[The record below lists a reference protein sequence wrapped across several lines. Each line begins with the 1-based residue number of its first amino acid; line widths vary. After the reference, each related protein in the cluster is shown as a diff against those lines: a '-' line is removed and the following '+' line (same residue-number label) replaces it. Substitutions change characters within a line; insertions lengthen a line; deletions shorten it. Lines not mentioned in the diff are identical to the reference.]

1 MNIFSVFQFFK
12 TNYFNI
18 LLALLPV
25 SFIAGNMIININII
39 VLILSSL
46 IIYNK
51 EIFKV
56 NFYIL
61 DKVLILFFLLVIVTG
76 IFNDFKL
83 YKFHNEFYSNRELA
97 STIKSILF
105 LKYLLLYLII
115 RFLIENKN
123 IQLNLFF
130 IVCLFSSIFVCIDIL
145 IQFIFGKDLFGFEI
159 EYPGRRLGGPF
170 KDELIAGGYIQRFS
184 IFSFFVLPLF
194 FSNHSKNLSKFVIP
208 VLFSI
213 FVLGIILAGNR
224 MPMLLFLFAISL
236 ICIFQK
242 QTRKFFIPFLVIF
255 TIIFSVLYKSNEQI
269 RYHFLSFYERIIQ
282 ISESISNNEFDKEYT
297 PQYLREFATFYDTWL
312 MNKYLGGGIKN
323 FRYYC
328 HVRPNLQKDS
338 KFICNMHPHNYYL
351 EILTETGI
359 VGFAIISL
367 VFLIVLY
374 KTFVKK
380 YFLFSP
386 LNHNNLIIPFIFLF
400 IVEIFPIKSTGSFFT
415 TGNATYLF
423 LILGIL
429 IGLTRKNNSIENKS

>member
-130 IVCLFSSIFVCIDIL
+130 IVCLFSSIFVCM
-145 IQFIFGKDLFGFEI
+145 IF
-159 EYPGRRLGGPF
+159 
-170 KDELIAGGYIQRFS
+170 
-184 IFSFFVLPLF
+184 
-194 FSNHSKNLSKFVIP
+194 
-208 VLFSI
+208 
-213 FVLGIILAGNR
+213 
-224 MPMLLFLFAISL
+224 
-236 ICIFQK
+236 
-242 QTRKFFIPFLVIF
+242 
-255 TIIFSVLYKSNEQI
+255 
-269 RYHFLSFYERIIQ
+269 
-282 ISESISNNEFDKEYT
+282 
-297 PQYLREFATFYDTWL
+297 
-312 MNKYLGGGIKN
+312 
-323 FRYYC
+323 
-328 HVRPNLQKDS
+328 
-338 KFICNMHPHNYYL
+338 
-351 EILTETGI
+351 
-359 VGFAIISL
+359 
-367 VFLIVLY
+367 
-374 KTFVKK
+374 
-380 YFLFSP
+380 
-386 LNHNNLIIPFIFLF
+386 
-400 IVEIFPIKSTGSFFT
+400 
-415 TGNATYLF
+415 
-423 LILGIL
+423 
-429 IGLTRKNNSIENKS
+429 

>member
-159 EYPGRRLGGPF
+159 EYPGRRLGGPL
-170 KDELIAGGYIQRFS
+170 K
-184 IFSFFVLPLF
+184 
-194 FSNHSKNLSKFVIP
+194 
-208 VLFSI
+208 
-213 FVLGIILAGNR
+213 
-224 MPMLLFLFAISL
+224 
-236 ICIFQK
+236 
-242 QTRKFFIPFLVIF
+242 
-255 TIIFSVLYKSNEQI
+255 
-269 RYHFLSFYERIIQ
+269 
-282 ISESISNNEFDKEYT
+282 
-297 PQYLREFATFYDTWL
+297 
-312 MNKYLGGGIKN
+312 MN
-323 FRYYC
+323 
-328 HVRPNLQKDS
+328 
-338 KFICNMHPHNYYL
+338 
-351 EILTETGI
+351 
-359 VGFAIISL
+359 
-367 VFLIVLY
+367 
-374 KTFVKK
+374 
-380 YFLFSP
+380 
-386 LNHNNLIIPFIFLF
+386 
-400 IVEIFPIKSTGSFFT
+400 
-415 TGNATYLF
+415 
-423 LILGIL
+423 
-429 IGLTRKNNSIENKS
+429 